1 MIMQPITN
9 LAVLLLILV
18 SSVASADDVQTTNL
32 LREAKSEKS
41 ATRGAA
47 VLKLGDSLRSI
58 TDDAQRKNVCVALID
73 AIRDRSELVSHLA
86 RLRIAEN
93 PKLINQYLGPYIK
106 SHDFQQFGTGTETI
120 KAVGSEAR
128 RWLPDLLKQLD
139 SENKKFKLGALH
151 AMRALDSQD
160 LVGCLDQT
168 IAALDHPD
176 FNVQLSACRVLEKV
190 GPDAKKAGPRLVR
203 LMREG
208 LVSSRSWASIAL
220 GAIGPHEDYDV
231 TGLLEGQLDQFSVI
245 DRERALIGLAH
256 LGGHARSVLPK
267 IEILMEKKSKRV
279 QNTASFA
286 HWKISGDPT
295 KAVSRLT
302 SLIATMEH
310 GAKSMDFLAEIGPG
324 AKSSVDEII
333 GQLKSTE
340 FTHRESAVRA
350 LSSFGPAAGA
360 NAKVALQELLKNEED
375 LLIRIITQSAINTV
389 QGN

>member
-1 MIMQPITN
+1 MKQRRTN
-9 LAVLLLILV
+9 LLVLFLILV
-18 SSVASADDVQTTNL
+18 PCIASADDAQITKL
-32 LREAKSEKS
+32 LVEAKSDKS

-47 VLKLGDSLRSI
+47 VLKLGDSLGSI
-58 TDDAQRKNVCVALID
+58 TDDAQQKSVSVTLID
-73 AIRDRSELVSHLA
+73 SIRDRSELVSHLA

-93 PKLINQYLGPYIK
+93 PKLINKYLGKYVT
-106 SHDFQQFGTGTETI
+106 SNDFQQFGTGAETI

-128 RWLPDLLKQLD
+128 QWLPDLLKQLGTED
-139 SENKKFKLGALH
+139 KEFKLGALH

-160 LVGCLDQT
+160 LVECLDQT

-176 FNVQLSACRVLEKV
+176 FNVQLSACRVLEKI
-190 GPDAKKAGPRLVR
+190 GPDAKKAGPRLVQ
-203 LMREG
+203 MMKEG
-208 LVSSRSWASIAL
+208 SVSARSWASVAL
-220 GAIGPHEDYDV
+220 GAIGPHENYDV
-231 TGLLEGQLDQFSVI
+231 AKLVEAHLDLPSVI

-256 LGGHARSVLPK
+256 LGGHAKFVLPK

-310 GAKSMDFLAEIGPG
+310 GAESMDFLAEIGPD

-333 GQLKSTE
+333 KQLKSAE

-350 LSSFGPAAGA
+350 LSSFGPSAGA
-360 NAKVALQELLKNEED
+360 NAKVALQELLKNEDD
-375 LLIRIITQSAINTV
+375 LLIRSIAESAVDIVQSN
-389 QGN
+389 